1 MLPSLVDVFE
11 EDPVV
16 EAAALGALTARFR
29 HNVLPA
35 HVMSRGESLE
45 YFQNVGQF
53 RCQLPVRLL
62 HPAAWTPNG
71 KPAGLSASSKR
82 SATPSGARQ
91 PPAQLR
97 TMHVSASAVGW
108 QARSPGGQARAWL
121 AAQGECWPGE

>member
-62 HPAAWTPNG
+62 HPAAWTPNV
-71 KPAGLSASSKR
+71 KPAGLSPSSKR
-82 SATPSGARQ
+82 SATPSASSQPPDHGTASRPHPASPGQ
-91 PPAQLR
+91 GPLPPAQLR
-97 TMHVSASAVGW
+97 TILVSG
-108 QARSPGGQARAWL
+108 P
-121 AAQGECWPGE
+121 